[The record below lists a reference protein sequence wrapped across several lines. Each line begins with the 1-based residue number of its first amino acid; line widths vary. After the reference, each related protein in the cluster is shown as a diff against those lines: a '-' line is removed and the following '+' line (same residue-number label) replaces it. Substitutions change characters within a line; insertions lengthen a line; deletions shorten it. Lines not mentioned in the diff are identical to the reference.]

1 MREGKINL
9 SSLTK
14 SACLAAL
21 ALIIF
26 SVEACVPVLVAIPGI
41 KLGLANVVT
50 LASVY
55 LLGKRQALFILVVRI
70 LLGNIITGQMMA
82 MIYSF
87 SGGML
92 CFIVTIALKPY
103 FKGNTIWA
111 LGTIGAVF
119 HNIGQLI
126 CAYFMLGSGS
136 LLYYGF
142 VLTVAAIIT
151 GSFTGLCAQY
161 VILHKGINKK

>member
-1 MREGKINL
+1 MQEGKINL

-21 ALIIF
+21 ALVIF
-26 SVEACVPVLVAIPGI
+26 SVESCVPVLVAVPGV

-50 LASVY
+50 LAAVY
-55 LLGKRQALFILVVRI
+55 ILGKRYAFFILLVRI
-70 LLGNIITGQMMA
+70 LLGNIITGQIMA

-92 CFIVTIALKPY
+92 CYIVTIALKPY

-142 VLTVAAIIT
+142 VLTIAAIVT

-161 VILHKGINKK
+161 VIIRIKRK

>member
-9 SSLTK
+9 SSLIK

-55 LLGKRQALFILVVRI
+55 LLGKRQALLILVVRI

-126 CAYFMLGSGS
+126 CAYFMLGNGS

-142 VLTVAAIIT
+142 VLTIAAIIT

-161 VILHKGINKK
+161 VIMRFKMK